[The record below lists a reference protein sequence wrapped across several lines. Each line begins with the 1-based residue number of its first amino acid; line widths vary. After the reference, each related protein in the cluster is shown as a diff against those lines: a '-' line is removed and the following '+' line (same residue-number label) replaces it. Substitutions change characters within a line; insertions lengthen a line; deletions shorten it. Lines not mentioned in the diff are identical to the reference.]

1 MNFNILANDIEKKK
15 RIIITKI
22 IPSQEIDEIKNIL
35 GPKIKGE
42 IEVNIKIIF

>member
-1 MNFNILANDIEKKK
+1 MNFNILANDIEYTPWL
-15 RIIITKI
+15 IITKI

-35 GPKIKGE
+35 GPKLIGE